1 MVQVS
6 ETSKSLNSDY
16 YRWHCPRVIDRLG
29 CAGQAKSSEPT
40 HRGQASCP
48 IARIPLLATK
58 VAVHWP
64 PGGRK
69 LPLRP
74 ASTKP
79 QDGADMLLPATSPG
93 IQMFYF
99 SFSERIR
106 QGSSLLL
113 GGRAVSRVY
122 SGTTGVRGCP
132 PGHPLL
138 TSEICLRVPLMR
150 DSGAPPWLCLT
161 ARSHHEAA

>member
-1 MVQVS
+1 MMSLFKFLSLLSPSTLITTDGTALGLQTAWGVQDRQRAQS
-6 ETSKSLNSDY
+6 PPTGARLPAPSQESL
-16 YRWHCPRVIDRLG
+16 P
-29 CAGQAKSSEPT
+29 
-40 HRGQASCP
+40 
-48 IARIPLLATK
+48 LATK

-74 ASTKP
+74 AVHKA

-106 QGSSLLL
+106 QGSSLL
-113 GGRAVSRVY
+113 GGRAASRVC
-122 SGTTGVRGCP
+122 SGTIGVRGYP
-132 PGHPLL
+132 PPA
-138 TSEICLRVPLMR
+138 TSC
-150 DSGAPPWLCLT
+150 
-161 ARSHHEAA
+161 